1 MERDMI
7 RVMLVDDHA
16 VLRTGLKL
24 LLEQQPDIVVV
35 AEAADAATAEA
46 DLARVSPDVVVSDLS
61 MPGSTGVDF
70 LSRLGPRVLVLTMHD
85 QPSWRARAVAAGA
98 LGFMAKASA
107 DTLLIRAVREV
118 AAGRRFIDPR
128 VGDEAVPSGGRGR
141 LSGRE
146 SEVLRLVA
154 LGHTNREIAQSLG
167 LSEKTV
173 ETYRSRVREK
183 LSIRSRADFLTAAK
197 AAALVDG

>member
-1 MERDMI
+1 MERNMI

-24 LLEQQPDIVVV
+24 LLEQQPDVVVV

-46 DLARVSPDVVVSDLS
+46 DLARVSPDVVVTDLS

-85 QPSWRARAVAAGA
+85 QPSWRARAMAAGA
-98 LGFMAKASA
+98 LGFVAKASA
-107 DTLLIRAVREV
+107 DDLLLTALREV
-118 AAGRRFIDPR
+118 AAGRRFVDPR
-128 VGDEAVPSGGRGR
+128 VGDDGPATGRGR

-154 LGHTNREIAQSLG
+154 MGHTNREIAQSLG

>member
-1 MERDMI
+1 MI

-24 LLEQQPDIVVV
+24 VLEQQPDLVVV
-35 AEAADAATAEA
+35 GEAADAAAAEA
-46 DLARVSPDVVVSDLS
+46 DLPRLSPDVVVTDLS
-61 MPGSTGVDF
+61 MPGSAGVDF
-70 LSRLGPRVLVLTMHD
+70 LGRLGPRVLVLTMHD
-85 QPSWRARAVAAGA
+85 QPSWRARAMAAGA
-98 LGFMAKASA
+98 LGFVAKASA
-107 DTLLIRAVREV
+107 DTLLVRAVREV
-118 AAGRRFIDPR
+118 AAGHRFIDPR
-128 VGDEAVPSGGRGR
+128 VGDDGPVSGRGR

-154 LGHTNREIAQSLG
+154 IGHTNREIAGSLG

-183 LSIRSRADFLTAAK
+183 LSIRSRADFLTAAR
-197 AAALVDG
+197 AAALVDA